1 MARTRNLGNIAK
13 TLVSMFW
20 IYGTRGL
27 GLLWVTALVGHL
39 GIADYGKYGM
49 AVALNSIVGPSLDNA
64 FSVRAMRES
73 EERFIAE
80 RTTRFLLGVS
90 LITTGLLV
98 IQFSYFIGFGII
110 VAGGEITFNVVKSR
124 LARDGHPDKF
134 WRLDTARQASGVGLG
149 TGYLFLAPNPTL
161 MTASLLYCV
170 PYVVIIIAG
179 ARAVWGH
186 RPGLPGS
193 PRLMAALTGEM
204 LGTAAYLQGDV
215 LLLGALTNDTT
226 VGYYTLTWVVC
237 AAIAAAGQ
245 SFGMSYH
252 EKLREAGGALSAGP
266 PLRNTLLLATVGA
279 TAVLTVGVVM
289 LFWPAPRE
297 LAVAMMIMAL
307 FAGLRV
313 VVSVFQVVLYAQRRD
328 LLRLTSAIGLVPV
341 KLALVA
347 ALAFMGA
354 VGAAISTSITDALL
368 LICYT
373 YALYGRRSRPPSVET
388 DVSSERP

>member
-1 MARTRNLGNIAK
+1 MATTRSLGNIAK

-39 GIADYGKYGM
+39 GISDYGMYGM
-49 AVALNSIVGPSLDNA
+49 AVALNSIVGPSLDNS
-64 FSVRAMRES
+64 FSVRAIRES
-73 EERFIAE
+73 EERFLAE
-80 RTTRFLLGVS
+80 RTTRYLLGVT
-90 LITTGLLV
+90 LIATGLLLLP
-98 IQFSYFIGFGII
+98 ISYVAGFGII

-134 WRLDTARQASGVGLG
+134 WRMDTARQLVAVGLG
-149 TGYLFLAPNPTL
+149 ATYLFVAPDPQL
-161 MTASLLYCV
+161 LTASLLWCV
-170 PYVVIIIAG
+170 PYLVIIVLG
-179 ARAVWGH
+179 ARLVWGH

-204 LGTAAYLQGDV
+204 LGTALYLQGDV
-215 LLLGALTNDTT
+215 LLLGALTNSTT

-237 AAIAAAGQ
+237 AAVAAAGQ

-252 EKLREAGGALSAGP
+252 EKLREADGDVSAGP
-266 PLRNTLLLATVGA
+266 PLRNTLVLAVVGA

-289 LFWPAPRE
+289 WFWPAPRE
-297 LAVAMMIMAL
+297 LAVAMMIMSL

-313 VVSVFQVVLYAQRRD
+313 VVSVFQVVLYTQRRD
-328 LLRLTSAIGLVPV
+328 LLRLASAVGLVPV

-347 ALAFMGA
+347 ALAFSGA
-354 VGAAISTSITDALL
+354 IGAAIATSITDALL
-368 LICYT
+368 LICFSIAVY
-373 YALYGRRSRPPSVET
+373 RRPKTPLS
-388 DVSSERP
+388 